1 VGWQAQAGTS
11 PELLYLPPISSPG
24 PLPFI
29 PSLVVDEGARPL
41 LGQQVLDA
49 GAQGRCQRNFKTQL
63 YKNGTCPEAQQAA
76 AALLDGIWQKLPP
89 DRIPER
95 LVLTAPVEGFSN
107 YRLWL
112 QQWAATLAV
121 PEVSLVDE
129 STAAALGAGL
139 PPGSLVLVVDMGAG
153 TTDLSLVRLEGGE
166 GRAMPMAQLLRFGGN
181 QLPINRNGIKTARVI
196 GKAGC
201 QVGGRSIDHWWA
213 IALGAPEP
221 VPEYWLE
228 AAEKLKC
235 ALSDANSAQ
244 VHLAAAPAGEAKLL
258 QATRRQ
264 LEQVLENQGLSILLQ
279 DLLDAIA
286 AAARRA
292 GENFN
297 QLDGILAVGGG
308 SALPWLQTW
317 LNKHLPGPKISVAQP
332 SAAVVLGALAM
343 TPALKLIDVLREGVS
358 LRCWD
363 RRLGGHYWHPLF
375 LAGQGW
381 PTPQPLQ
388 IVLACQEGQTQLELQ
403 LGTPLGTSRAEVV
416 FSDGIPKLQAQSVG
430 EAKLKVWDKR
440 VVELP
445 LEPPGK
451 GGEDR
456 FQLQFRID
464 NQRQLWLRGID
475 LVRNEPITEQMLGKL
490 E

>member
-1 VGWQAQAGTS
+1 MGWQAQAGTS

-76 AALLDGIWQKLPP
+76 AAFLDGIWQKLPP

-235 ALSDANSAQ
+235 ALSDANSARCTSLRPQ
-244 VHLAAAPAGEAKLL
+244 LVKPNCCRQPAVNWSRCWRTRVYRYCCKTCWMPSLL
-258 QATRRQ
+258 LHAGQA
-264 LEQVLENQGLSILLQ
+264 
-279 DLLDAIA
+279 
-286 AAARRA
+286 
-292 GENFN
+292 
-297 QLDGILAVGGG
+297 
-308 SALPWLQTW
+308 
-317 LNKHLPGPKISVAQP
+317 KISINLMEFWRWVVAVP
-332 SAAVVLGALAM
+332 
-343 TPALKLIDVLREGVS
+343 
-358 LRCWD
+358 C
-363 RRLGGHYWHPLF
+363 
-375 LAGQGW
+375 
-381 PTPQPLQ
+381 
-388 IVLACQEGQTQLELQ
+388 
-403 LGTPLGTSRAEVV
+403 
-416 FSDGIPKLQAQSVG
+416 
-430 EAKLKVWDKR
+430 
-440 VVELP
+440 
-445 LEPPGK
+445 PGCK
-451 GGEDR
+451 PG
-456 FQLQFRID
+456 
-464 NQRQLWLRGID
+464 
-475 LVRNEPITEQMLGKL
+475 
-490 E
+490 

>member
-1 VGWQAQAGTS
+1 
-11 PELLYLPPISSPG
+11 
-24 PLPFI
+24 
-29 PSLVVDEGARPL
+29 
-41 LGQQVLDA
+41 
-49 GAQGRCQRNFKTQL
+49 
-63 YKNGTCPEAQQAA
+63 
-76 AALLDGIWQKLPP
+76 
-89 DRIPER
+89 
-95 LVLTAPVEGFSN
+95 
-107 YRLWL
+107 
-112 QQWAATLAV
+112 
-121 PEVSLVDE
+121 
-129 STAAALGAGL
+129 
-139 PPGSLVLVVDMGAG
+139 
-153 TTDLSLVRLEGGE
+153 LE
-166 GRAMPMAQLLRFGGN
+166 
-181 QLPINRNGIKTARVI
+181 T
-196 GKAGC
+196 
-201 QVGGRSIDHWWA
+201 
-213 IALGAPEP
+213 
-221 VPEYWLE
+221 
-228 AAEKLKC
+228 
-235 ALSDANSAQ
+235 
-244 VHLAAAPAGEAKLL
+244 
-258 QATRRQ
+258 
-264 LEQVLENQGLSILLQ
+264 QGLAILLQ

-292 GENFN
+292 GENFT

-317 LNKHLPGPKISVAQP
+317 LEQHLPGPKISVAQP

-430 EAKLKVWDKR
+430 EAKLKVWDGR

-456 FQLQFRID
+456 FQLQFQID
-464 NQRQLWLRGID
+464 NQCQLWLKGID